1 VPLFGDERVKA
12 FGGETAIEPP
22 VDHGRRGAGTV
33 PQAEHRLQ
41 RKGAV
46 GRRFVEVHSKT
57 TLGVRGE
64 FLGPHGLAGF
74 GPAQADRMPTR
85 RGLTEEVIE
94 GHHPVHFRAGQ
105 VQDVGQDRDG
115 VRRDIAEGCLD
126 RMEHFDQGART
137 AFHVLDDPLNCLA
150 FGWKHLFH
158 RSLEYTPCPA
168 CTIPAAMQLNR
179 FDLNLLIALDALLQE
194 KNVTRAAERVFVS
207 QPAMSA
213 ALQKLREFFD
223 DQLLVRVG
231 RDMQL
236 TPRGLSLVEP
246 VREALLRIQA
256 TLGTQPSF
264 DPGTVQR
271 TFTLIVSADALLR
284 VMPAVFRRL
293 AREAPGI
300 RCHVEHFSETT
311 LSRLEYGDADLFL
324 GLNSLRLF
332 GLRAFPDSLRIV
344 DLRPVRWLCAV
355 AKDHPTV
362 GEQITEQQYLALPHV
377 FGWPSGHTI
386 PLEELVRRLLS
397 AELDVRATTQGLLEI
412 PFMLQGTQLVATLPE
427 HLAQTLAKLAPIKL
441 MPVPFETPDTREVV
455 IWHKRNEPDPG
466 HAWLREILIEAA
478 RDFQPTT
485 STATSP
491 HGAASGPP

>member
-1 VPLFGDERVKA
+1 
-12 FGGETAIEPP
+12 
-22 VDHGRRGAGTV
+22 
-33 PQAEHRLQ
+33 
-41 RKGAV
+41 
-46 GRRFVEVHSKT
+46 
-57 TLGVRGE
+57 
-64 FLGPHGLAGF
+64 
-74 GPAQADRMPTR
+74 
-85 RGLTEEVIE
+85 
-94 GHHPVHFRAGQ
+94 
-105 VQDVGQDRDG
+105 
-115 VRRDIAEGCLD
+115 
-126 RMEHFDQGART
+126 
-137 AFHVLDDPLNCLA
+137 
-150 FGWKHLFH
+150 
-158 RSLEYTPCPA
+158 
-168 CTIPAAMQLNR
+168 MQLNR
-179 FDLNLLIALDALLQE
+179 FDLNLLIALDALLHE

-284 VMPAVFRRL
+284 VMPTVFRRL
-293 AREAPGI
+293 ANEAPGI

-311 LSRLEYGDADLFL
+311 LSRLEYGDADLYL

-344 DLRPVRWLCAV
+344 DLRQVRWLCAV
-355 AKDHPTV
+355 SKDHPIVT
-362 GEQITEQQYLALPHV
+362 GDQITPEQYLALPHV

-397 AELDVRATTQGLLEI
+397 AELDVKATTQGLIEI
-412 PFMLQGTQLVATLPE
+412 PFMLAGTRLVATLPE
-427 HLAQTLAKLAPIKL
+427 HLAHTLAKLAPIKL
-441 MPVPFETPDTREVV
+441 MPVPFDTPDTREVV

-466 HAWLREILIEAA
+466 HAWLREVLIEAA
-478 RDFQPTT
+478 KLP
-485 STATSP
+485 
-491 HGAASGPP
+491 

>member
-1 VPLFGDERVKA
+1 
-12 FGGETAIEPP
+12 
-22 VDHGRRGAGTV
+22 
-33 PQAEHRLQ
+33 
-41 RKGAV
+41 
-46 GRRFVEVHSKT
+46 
-57 TLGVRGE
+57 
-64 FLGPHGLAGF
+64 
-74 GPAQADRMPTR
+74 
-85 RGLTEEVIE
+85 
-94 GHHPVHFRAGQ
+94 
-105 VQDVGQDRDG
+105 
-115 VRRDIAEGCLD
+115 
-126 RMEHFDQGART
+126 
-137 AFHVLDDPLNCLA
+137 
-150 FGWKHLFH
+150 
-158 RSLEYTPCPA
+158 
-168 CTIPAAMQLNR
+168 MQLNR
-179 FDLNLLIALDALLQE
+179 FDLNLLIALDALLHE

-271 TFTLIVSADALLR
+271 TFTLIVSGDALLR

-293 AREAPGI
+293 SQEAPGI

-311 LSRLEYGDADLFL
+311 LSRLEYGDADLYL

-332 GLRAFPDSLRIV
+332 GLREFPDSLRIV
-344 DLRPVRWLCAV
+344 DLRPVHWLCAV
-355 AKDHPTV
+355 SADHPTV
-362 GEQITEQQYLALPHV
+362 GDSITEAQYLALPHV

-397 AELDVRATTQGLLEI
+397 ADLDVRATTQGLIEI
-412 PFMLQGTQLVATLPE
+412 PFMLAGTQLVATLPE
-427 HLAQTLAKLAPIKL
+427 HLARTLAKLAPVKL
-441 MPVPFETPDTREVV
+441 LPVPFETPDTREVV

-466 HAWLREILIEAA
+466 HAWLREVLIAAA
-478 RDFQPTT
+478 RVDE
-485 STATSP
+485 SI
-491 HGAASGPP
+491 G

>member
-1 VPLFGDERVKA
+1 VEIHTQAPLRMLRQL
-12 FGGETAIEPP
+12 I
-22 VDHGRRGAGTV
+22 GA
-33 PQAEHRLQ
+33 
-41 RKGAV
+41 
-46 GRRFVEVHSKT
+46 
-57 TLGVRGE
+57 
-64 FLGPHGLAGF
+64 HGLARLG
-74 GPAQADRMPTR
+74 AADAHGVAAGWR
-85 RGLTEEVIE
+85 LTEEVIE
-94 GHHPVHFRAGQ
+94 GHDAMHFSPGQ
-105 VQDVGQDRDG
+105 IQGLSQDRDSIG
-115 VRRDIAEGCLD
+115 RHIAKGCLHRVQYFD
-126 RMEHFDQGART
+126 EGAGTALHVRNDAADGIAFVWEHHKSGQ
-137 AFHVLDDPLNCLA
+137 
-150 FGWKHLFH
+150 
-158 RSLEYTPCPA
+158 YTF
-168 CTIPAAMQLNR
+168 CTIGPAMQLNR
-179 FDLNLLIALDALLQE
+179 FDLNLLIALDALLHE

-223 DQLLVRVG
+223 DPLLVRVG

-236 TPRGLSLVEP
+236 TPRGLSLVGP
-246 VREALLRIQA
+246 VREALLQIQA

-293 AREAPGI
+293 AQEAPGI

-332 GLRAFPDSLRIV
+332 GLREFPESLRIV

-355 AKDHPTV
+355 SSDHPTV
-362 GEQITEQQYLALPHV
+362 GDAITEEQYLALPHV

-397 AELDVRATTQGLLEI
+397 ADLDVRATTQGLLEI
-412 PFMLQGTQLVATLPE
+412 PFMLSGTQLVATLPE
-427 HLAQTLAKLAPIKL
+427 HLAMTLAKLAPVKL

-466 HAWLREILIEAA
+466 HAWLREVLIAAA
-478 RDFQPTT
+478 REPGT
-485 STATSP
+485 P
-491 HGAASGPP
+491 GN